1 MFWEGAPPE
10 QIETWAKA
18 HMPAEMSDS
27 LARGMESARFNLAE
41 KVSIAQAAEQFLS
54 AGGVH
59 QN

>member
-18 HMPAEMSDS
+18 HVPAEMSDS
-27 LARGMESARFNLAE
+27 VARGMESARFNLAE
-41 KVSIAQAAEQFLS
+41 KNSIALAAEQFLN
-54 AGGVH
+54 AAAPL